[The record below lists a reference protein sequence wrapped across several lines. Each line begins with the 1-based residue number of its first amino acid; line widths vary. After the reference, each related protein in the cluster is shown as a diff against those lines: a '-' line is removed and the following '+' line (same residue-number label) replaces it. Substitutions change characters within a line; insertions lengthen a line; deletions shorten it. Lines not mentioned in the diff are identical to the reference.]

1 MAEKKNCPEGK
12 TWDNLL
18 RTCIKMGPIP
28 TRKLH
33 PPTEP
38 VLTVV
43 DPLLTKV
50 SPAKSTG
57 PPTVLL
63 LGQTLWICVILVT
76 LGAILALTIWFV
88 MFRRQS
94 KARKNDGVA
103 EDSVQEVLK
112 KTEPAVEFHAPQ
124 LEENGQDLQ
133 GVSDGSCRPMHQ
145 PNPKCEDGFGV
156 CRDDHRVPLPATELG
171 GTALVTA
178 KTV

>member
-12 TWDNLL
+12 TWDHLL

-33 PPTEP
+33 PPTVKFTVFSSEP

-43 DPLLTKV
+43 DPLLK
-50 SPAKSTG
+50 KSKRHE
-57 PPTVLL
+57 TVR
-63 LGQTLWICVILVT
+63 ILHIYFY
-76 LGAILALTIWFV
+76 L
-88 MFRRQS
+88 
-94 KARKNDGVA
+94 GVA
-103 EDSVQEVLK
+103 EDSVLEVLK
-112 KTEPAVEFHAPQ
+112 KTEPAVKFHAPQ

-133 GVSDGSCRPMHQ
+133 RVSDGSCRPMHQ